1 MRFNIK
7 LLNSPHTEN
16 YVISKRIPL
25 VLHYFSQACMG
36 CSSKLNIMLASLVLM
51 STYKTLLKEDAQPM
65 SFGFNVRC
73 CTVVESYT
81 IYVFYPNIEFFTD
94 RSLFM

>member
-1 MRFNIK
+1 MRFNIIID
-7 LLNSPHTEN
+7 SPHTEN
-16 YVISKRIPL
+16 YVISKRMPL

-36 CSSKLNIMLASLVLM
+36 CSSKLNIILASLVLM
-51 STYKTLLKEDAQPM
+51 STYKTLLFKGRCTSM